1 MKRASTRSRDALL
14 ACAFAL
20 LASDLPEQ
28 AMAASTKDYGDIVSW
43 IDAGTDEV
51 GALASPLPQLLFS
64 LPPSRI
70 RTSSLH
76 LSWLSDTEL
85 HPFQECVNPD
95 ARLIDLTNQVEVL
108 DPAFWELVSTDGL
121 IIDITARPKDPIPGG
136 HVIYSPLFNDKPRWE
151 AFWKNSLPVPSSLRS
166 MAFTRELLQEDDKLS
181 RSAARRFCRSSWNC
195 LCISHEDDI

>member
-1 MKRASTRSRDALL
+1 MNRTSQCLRSFLL
-14 ACAFAL
+14 ASAFAL
-20 LASDLPEQ
+20 LTGLVPGKAV
-28 AMAASTKDYGDIVSW
+28 AANAKNNVDIVSW

-64 LPPSRI
+64 LPPSII

-95 ARLIDLTNQVEVL
+95 ARLMDLTNQVEVL
-108 DPAFWELVSTDGL
+108 DPTFWELVSTDGL

-136 HVIYSPLFNDKPRWE
+136 HVIYSHRFNDKPRWE
-151 AFWKNSLPVPSSLRS
+151 AFWENSLPVPSSLRS
-166 MAFTRELLQEDDKLS
+166 MAFTRELLQEEDKLS
-181 RSAARRFCRSSWNC
+181 WNVTRRFCSSY
-195 LCISHEDDI
+195 